1 MRLRSRDTPYGPL
14 GWSFVLLLAFDTA
27 TAAVTVALHDGE
39 RVLAGMTSVDAR
51 RHGELLAPSIA
62 GVLAEAGKGVDAVTA
77 VAAGTGPGPYTG
89 LRVGVMT
96 ARALGAALGVPVY
109 GVCTLDAIAHAVAA
123 GTESAT
129 PRGAFLVATDARRK
143 EVYWAEYS
151 AAGIRLSGPA
161 VNRPADLPPGRQ
173 AAGQGAW
180 LYPESFSGLL
190 EPHYPTA
197 AALAALAVRQL
208 ADGTPLLPPQP
219 IYLRLPDARIPG
231 PPKAVTPR

>member
-1 MRLRSRDTPYGPL
+1 
-14 GWSFVLLLAFDTA
+14 VLLLAFDTA
-27 TAAVTVALHDGE
+27 TPAVTVAVHDGD
-39 RVLAGMTSVDAR
+39 RVLAEMSVVDGR

-62 GVLAEAGKGVDAVTA
+62 GVLDEAGSGLDAVTA

-96 ARALGAALGVPVY
+96 ARSLGAALAVPVH
-109 GVCTLDAIAHAVAA
+109 GVCTLDAIAHAVADDGA
-123 GTESAT
+123 ASDP
-129 PRGAFLVATDARRK
+129 PRGPFLVATDARRK

-151 AAGIRLSGPA
+151 VTGSRLSGPK
-161 VNRPADLPPGRQ
+161 VNRPADLPRGRY

-197 AALAALAVRQL
+197 AAVAALAVRCL
-208 ADGTPLLPPQP
+208 ADGTPLLAPQP

-231 PPKAVTPR
+231 PAKTVTPR